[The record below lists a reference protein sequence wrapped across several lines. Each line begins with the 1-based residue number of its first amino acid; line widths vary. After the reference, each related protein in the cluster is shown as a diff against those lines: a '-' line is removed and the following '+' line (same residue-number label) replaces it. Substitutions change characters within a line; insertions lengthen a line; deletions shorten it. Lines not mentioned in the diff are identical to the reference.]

1 MSKFWK
7 QNRFLISI
15 VTAFVVL
22 GVIPFAVMR
31 SLSPEQS
38 ETALPDETLIADI
51 AEETPSEDS
60 VEEEEGID
68 KQRPFY
74 RFLKPVQEEEKIE
87 ETTKENKDTENINP
101 VVSAQSAP
109 PLESIPEPEKEVEV
123 PVKPDIATINPPVAP
138 TDNIDT
144 KKNDP
149 STPVKPEP
157 PKPEPTKPEPAKPEP
172 VKQLVKPEPPKPEP
186 VKPKPVKIVT
196 TKPEQ
201 NQTKPVKPEPNKME
215 TTKTS
220 PDLIPFLY
228 FYQQSRSGNRT
239 VILFPLT
246 PESAP
251 LVFETKSTPT
261 LVPATPVMPVIPAI
275 PMVPV
280 IPILSVQPVYTL
292 FIVPTIEY

>member
-1 MSKFWK
+1 
-7 QNRFLISI
+7 
-15 VTAFVVL
+15 
-22 GVIPFAVMR
+22 
-31 SLSPEQS
+31 
-38 ETALPDETLIADI
+38 
-51 AEETPSEDS
+51 
-60 VEEEEGID
+60 
-68 KQRPFY
+68 
-74 RFLKPVQEEEKIE
+74 
-87 ETTKENKDTENINP
+87 
-101 VVSAQSAP
+101 
-109 PLESIPEPEKEVEV
+109 
-123 PVKPDIATINPPVAP
+123 VKPDIATTNPPVAP

-157 PKPEPTKPEPAKPEP
+157 TKPEPAKPES
-172 VKQLVKPEPPKPEP
+172 VKQLVKPIPPKPEPPKPEL
-186 VKPKPVKIVT
+186 VKPEPVKIAT

-261 LVPATPVMPVIPAI
+261 LVPATPVIPV
-275 PMVPV
+275 VP
-280 IPILSVQPVYTL
+280 IFSVQPVHTL
-292 FIVPTIEY
+292 FIVPTVEY